1 MDTTEFHKFYLVGGE
16 TLPAEERTVEA
27 NIRLS

>member
-1 MDTTEFHKFYLVGGE
+1 MDSEQFHKFYLVGGE
-16 TLPAEERTVEA
+16 TLPAEEQADEA